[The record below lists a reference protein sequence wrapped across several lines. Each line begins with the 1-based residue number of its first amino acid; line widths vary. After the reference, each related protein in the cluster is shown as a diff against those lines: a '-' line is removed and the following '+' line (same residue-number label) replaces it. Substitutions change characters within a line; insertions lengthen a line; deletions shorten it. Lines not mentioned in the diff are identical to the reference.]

1 MELIINAD
9 DFGMSRTVNQAIVDG
24 YNNGILTSTC
34 IMANMPAFEDAI
46 RKLNQIEGIGL
57 GVHLNIIE
65 YKTILKTLEKNSKL
79 YDKEG
84 RFNNGFVQMIIK
96 SFDDDFMF
104 EVEQEFRAQI
114 ETVLQYAKPDHLDS
128 HVHTHAIPRIFNLV
142 CKLAKE
148 YGIPCVRTQF
158 EHPYY
163 AKNHKKYFL
172 KINYYVNMIK
182 ILILNTFTLIN
193 RLTVKKYGLKTNDCV
208 IGVGYTAMMDE
219 NTIFSGIKKVANN
232 NELLEVI
239 CHPDTN
245 EKRPS
250 NLKEYQA
257 VTNENLKQFIQSLKT
272 CSFKNF
278 VKE

>member
-65 YKTILKTLEKNSKL
+65 YKTILKTLEKNSRL

-84 RFNNGFVQMIIK
+84 RFNNGFIQMIIK

-128 HVHTHAIPRIFNLV
+128 HDHTHAIPRTFNLV

-163 AKNHKKYFL
+163 AKNHKKDFL

>member
-84 RFNNGFVQMIIK
+84 RFNNGFIQMIIK

-148 YGIPCVRTQF
+148 YG
-158 EHPYY
+158 Y
-163 AKNHKKYFL
+163 
-172 KINYYVNMIK
+172 
-182 ILILNTFTLIN
+182 
-193 RLTVKKYGLKTNDCV
+193 
-208 IGVGYTAMMDE
+208 
-219 NTIFSGIKKVANN
+219 
-232 NELLEVI
+232 
-239 CHPDTN
+239 
-245 EKRPS
+245 
-250 NLKEYQA
+250 
-257 VTNENLKQFIQSLKT
+257 SLRQN
-272 CSFKNF
+272 SI
-278 VKE
+278 

>member
-84 RFNNGFVQMIIK
+84 RFNNGFIQMIIK

-163 AKNHKKYFL
+163 AKNHKKDFL

-219 NTIFSGIKKVANN
+219 NTIFSGIKKVTNN

>member
-46 RKLNQIEGIGL
+46 RKLNQIKGIGL

-84 RFNNGFVQMIIK
+84 RFNNGFIQMIIK

-163 AKNHKKYFL
+163 AKNHKKDFL

-193 RLTVKKYGLKTNDCV
+193 RFTVKKYGLKTNDCV

-219 NTIFSGIKKVANN
+219 NTIFSGIKKIADN

>member
-46 RKLNQIEGIGL
+46 RKLGQIEGIGL

-84 RFNNGFVQMIIK
+84 RFNNGFIQMIIK

-163 AKNHKKYFL
+163 AKNHKKDFL

-193 RLTVKKYGLKTNDCV
+193 RFTVKKYGLKTNDCV

-219 NTIFSGIKKVANN
+219 NTIFSGIKKVADN